1 MKKQNGFK
9 TKMTLTKTLF
19 GTLCIATLMASDAYA
34 ADIGLAASIGGD
46 DSAIAIPIRTEGYLI
61 QPEIS
66 YSFYEDNAEARGY
79 ESEGVSLGIFGY
91 KRIQMEQGLEAQLGV
106 GLGYGH
112 RESDQYYGDERYNDD
127 FESYFVG
134 PAIGLSYY
142 LNDKVS
148 IGIEARYLY
157 RTSDSVDRIIETTSG
172 ETRVTTNKSDAKQAS
187 TDTRVTLRYYFAG
200 I

>member
-1 MKKQNGFK
+1 MQKKNGFK
-9 TKMTLTKTLF
+9 TKVALTNTVFSAACLAMF
-19 GTLCIATLMASDAYA
+19 MASDASA

-66 YSFYEDNAEARGY
+66 HSFYEDNTESRGY
-79 ESEGVSLGIFGY
+79 ESERISFGIFGY
-91 KRIQMEQGLEAQLGV
+91 KRVPMVQGLEAQFGV

-112 RESDQYYGDERYNDD
+112 RESDQYYQGQRYNDD

-157 RTSDSVDRIIETTSG
+157 RTSDSVSRSVETTFD
-172 ETRVTTNKSDAKQAS
+172 ETRVTTHKSDDKQAS